1 MTDDKKR
8 AKSRRAPALDVVCV
22 SRRTDVPGDPDKLG
36 KFLAALAGD
45 GRAAYKHPMFKSAV
59 EFVVEPATTAAISWW
74 SKDYRHLVAAWAA
87 PATAASLARYHHH
100 FSFTITGPE
109 RSVLEPGVVS
119 TIPERLA
126 QLGWLVAKC
135 RELGQD
141 PDRSIMVHLD
151 PIVAYRLPGETAMR
165 DNLDHVP
172 ALFAAMRALGLS
184 RVHISFYQ
192 PLTHAQTHVR
202 AAAAR
207 VRVVED
213 LGHAGERELYEHRVR
228 PHLGG
233 IRVQSCTAIWLA
245 VYFSEVVRGACV
257 GWEDVKSITGGVTGE
272 RYRKPKKGAGAG
284 TGESTRGCTCYPLR
298 DVGDKWP
305 ACKHGC
311 VYCFSEPDLSF

>member
-1 MTDDKKR
+1 MTEMER
-8 AKSRRAPALDVVCV
+8 AKRMRAPAIDVVCA

-45 GRAAYKHPMFKSAV
+45 GRVTYGHPMFGPFAKAV
-59 EFVVEPATTAAISWW
+59 QFTVDPATTAAISWW
-74 SKDYRHLVAAWAA
+74 SKDYKHLVAAWAA
-87 PATAASLARYHHH
+87 PATAASLARHHHH

-126 QLGWLVAKC
+126 QLGWLVGKC

-151 PIVAYRLPGETAMR
+151 PIVAYRLPGETAVR
-165 DNLDHVP
+165 DNLGHVP
-172 ALFAAMRALGLS
+172 ALFAAMQTLGLS

-192 PLTHAQTHVR
+192 PLPRARVHVR
-202 AAAAR
+202 KAAAR
-207 VRVVED
+207 VCIVED
-213 LGHAGERELYEHRVR
+213 LGHAGERALYERRVR
-228 PHLGG
+228 PHLGA
-233 IRVQSCTAIWLA
+233 IRVQTCTAIWLA
-245 VYFSEVVRGACV
+245 SEEGFTEIARGACV
-257 GWEDVKSITGGVTGE
+257 GWEDIKSITGGLTGK
-272 RYRKPKKGAGAG
+272 RYRAKSDGV
-284 TGESTRGCTCYPLR
+284 GESTRGCTCYPLR

-311 VYCFSEPDLSF
+311 VYCFSNPELDF

>member
-1 MTDDKKR
+1 MTTRNPK
-8 AKSRRAPALDVVCV
+8 LDVVCV
-22 SRRTDVPGDPDKLG
+22 SRRTDVPGDPVKLG

-45 GRAAYKHPMFKSAV
+45 GRVEYGHPMFGSSHAV
-59 EFVVEPATTAAISWW
+59 AFVVDPVATAAISWW
-74 SKDYRHLVAAWAA
+74 SKDYRHLIAAWT
-87 PATAASLARYHHH
+87 PSLARYHHH

-151 PIVAYRLPGETAMR
+151 PIVAFRLPGETAVR

-172 ALFAAMRALGLS
+172 ALFAAMRTLGLS

-192 PLTHAQTHVR
+192 PLVRARAHVR
-202 AAAAR
+202 RAAAR
-207 VRVVED
+207 VCVVED
-213 LGHAGERELYEHRVR
+213 LGHAGERELYERRVR

-233 IRVQSCTAIWLA
+233 IRVQTCTAIWLA
-245 VYFSEVVRGACV
+245 SVEGFAEVARGACV
-257 GWEDVKSITGGVTGE
+257 GWEDVKSITGGLTGE
-272 RYRKPKKGAGAG
+272 RYRSQRDGG
-284 TGESTRGCTCYPLR
+284 GESTRGCTCYPLR

-311 VYCFSEPDLSF
+311 VYCFSNPELNF